1 MVIVHI
7 LIVLAAIYLGAR
19 IGSIGIGMVG
29 GLGVLA
35 LGLTGIPVTREDIPF
50 DVIGIIMTV
59 IAAIA
64 AMQRAGGMDYLVYV
78 AERFLRKN
86 PRRITYYAPIVTWLM
101 TVLAGTGHTAFS
113 TLPVIVEV
121 AKEGKVRPSRPLSI
135 AVVAS
140 QMAICASPISAAV
153 VLLASLLEPVGIGYL
168 QLLAVLI
175 PATFLSIFPAA
186 WLANHAGKELD
197 DDPVYQERLAQGL
210 VSKPKGSPAILS
222 RRALRPPSVSSSP
235 PSSSS

>member
-1 MVIVHI
+1 MVVVHI

-19 IGSIGIGMVG
+19 IGSIGIGMAG
-29 GLGVLA
+29 GLGVLL
-35 LGLTGIPVTREDIPF
+35 LGLTGVPVTREDIPF

-64 AMQRAGGMDYLVYV
+64 AMQRAGGMDYLVYI

-86 PRRITYYAPIVTWLM
+86 PKRITFYAPIVTWLM

-135 AVVAS
+135 SVVAVS
-140 QMAICASPISAAV
+140 YTHLTLPTI
-153 VLLASLLEPVGIGYL
+153 LLV
-168 QLLAVLI
+168 
-175 PATFLSIFPAA
+175 
-186 WLANHAGKELD
+186 
-197 DDPVYQERLAQGL
+197 
-210 VSKPKGSPAILS
+210 
-222 RRALRPPSVSSSP
+222 
-235 PSSSS
+235 